1 MLKMRACVLIRVVPP
16 KGSTVLDAVKKIP
29 EAKSPYFVF
38 GRYDIVA
45 FVEAP
50 SYDAL
55 SKLSNKLHAIAGT
68 KSTETLI
75 EG

>member
-1 MLKMRACVLIRVVPP
+1 LKMKACVLIRVVPP
-16 KGSTVLDAVKKIP
+16 KGPAVLDAVKKIP
-29 EAKSPYFVF
+29 EVKSAYLVF

-45 FVEAP
+45 FAEAP

-55 SKLSNKLHAIAGT
+55 SALSNKLHAIAGT

>member
-1 MLKMRACVLIRVVPP
+1 MGACILIRVLPG
-16 KGSTVLDAVKKIP
+16 KGSEAIEAVKKFP
-29 EAKSPYFVF
+29 EVKKAYFVF

-50 SYDAL
+50 NYKAL
-55 SKLSNKLHAIAGT
+55 SKVTAGINAIKDL

-75 EG
+75 EA

>member
-1 MLKMRACVLIRVVPP
+1 MKACVLIRVVPP
-16 KGSTVLDAVKKIP
+16 KGPSVFDALKKIP
-29 EAKSPYFVF
+29 EVKSAYFVF

-45 FVEAP
+45 FIDAP
-50 SYDAL
+50 SYEAL
-55 SKLSNKLHAIAGT
+55 SALSSKLHAIAGT

>member
-1 MLKMRACVLIRVVPP
+1 MTMEACILARVVPG
-16 KGSTVLDAVKKIP
+16 KASEALEAVKKFP
-29 EAKSPYFVF
+29 EVKKAYFVF

-50 SYDAL
+50 SYEAMTE
-55 SKLSNKLHAIAGT
+55 ITAGVNAVDSL

-75 EG
+75 EA